1 MWLNSLKIAII
12 EKNTDSLQKLLNDI
26 PKYEDKES
34 QEQALYLLREAL
46 ELLHTLKDQT
56 AADMMKIKKNIAF
69 LNSTE
74 RVSSNKFD
82 ITS

>member
-12 EKNTDSLQKLLNDI
+12 EKNTDSLQKLLDDI

-34 QEQALYLLREAL
+34 KEQAIYLLREAL

-74 RVSSNKFD
+74 RVSLNKFD

>member
-1 MWLNSLKIAII
+1 MWLNNLKIAII
-12 EKNTDSLQKLLNDI
+12 EKNTDSLQDLLNDI

-34 QEQALYLLREAL
+34 REQALYLLREAL

-56 AADMMKIKKNIAF
+56 AADMVKIKKNIAF
-69 LNSTE
+69 LKSTDT
-74 RVSSNKFD
+74 SSSSRLD

>member
-74 RVSSNKFD
+74 SVSSNKFD

>member
-12 EKNTDSLQKLLNDI
+12 EKNTDSLQKLLDDI

-69 LNSTE
+69 LHSTE
-74 RVSSNKFD
+74 SASSNKFD

>member
-74 RVSSNKFD
+74 RVASNKFD